1 MPPTDPP
8 PTGQL
13 DPRYAENP
21 AWEQQWAKV
30 PAAWRAPVYQID
42 TAPFNE
48 VFVQNRYYTTATPG
62 YDGYDFTPPGPP
74 RFAHELAWWVYTC
87 WREGLRRIDPAK
99 IVWFTQALPEAAAEY
114 RRRRDRSPASLLDIT
129 VPDIV
134 RHATVLFEQRRHR
147 LPTPSYRRNLE
158 WTVEHLHTLLAV
170 RCTPAPWWSYD
181 TWDLRIDPRIP
192 QREHE
197 PHHERV
203 LKLAGIQPVWLRE
216 GLRFWMRTA
225 ITHQLFTWT
234 TAVSRCQTLGRHLGL
249 FCQHNNY
256 RDDPLITA
264 DPEQLRAVFM
274 DFLTYLRSPEATTKS
289 GTLSDYLVAEIQYQV
304 QAFYTFMH
312 DHGAEAAAATGE
324 KRWKKLGISHTRL
337 WAPAYLP
344 RKTHRSRELTWYSTA
359 DLQRMLAYLEVLGAD
374 TEERVVLTHPDGQI
388 SVMAGLGDPQAAR
401 AWLLQAMT
409 GRRASEILMLDHD
422 PLQAIPG
429 AAAPAGADTGIFV
442 ARLRYQQTKVAGVD
456 PTILVEQQIVDVIRE
471 QQRWLSRHY
480 PGMKPKYLFVG
491 MVHQHQG
498 QRARPYTSY
507 LNALKKL
514 DGVHRLVDTQGNPL
528 RFSQTH
534 RLRHTRATELLNDGV
549 PFHVVQRYLGHKS
562 PEMTA
567 RYAATLAATSEAE
580 FLKHKKIGAMGADI
594 AISPSDIYEM
604 TQLGKRTDRVLPNG
618 VCLLPPLKSCDKG
631 NACLSCGHFATDATH
646 LADLRD
652 QLTATETLLA
662 GRRQQFADRTG
673 RELTDDNVWVSE
685 RLREIASLQ
694 AIITRLSDQA
704 NTLAHN
710 RSGDIAVAGPATAGR
725 RPQLPILTRGAHETT
740 INHASGHR
748 HCDD

>member
-1 MPPTDPP
+1 MSTIDPP
-8 PTGQL
+8 ADTPGHQQG
-13 DPRYAENP
+13 PGS

-30 PAAWRAPVYQID
+30 PAPWQEPVYRID
-42 TAPFNE
+42 AAPFTE
-48 VFVQNRYYTTATPG
+48 VFVQNRYYSTPTPG
-62 YDGYDFTPPGPP
+62 CDGYDFTPPGPP
-74 RFAHELAWWVYTC
+74 RFANELAWWVYMC

-99 IVWFTQALPEAAAEY
+99 IAWFTAALPGAAAEY
-114 RRRRDRSPASLLDIT
+114 RRRHGTAPVSLLDFT

-147 LPTPSYRRNLE
+147 LPTPSYRRNLQ

-170 RCTPAPWWSYD
+170 RTAAAPWWSFD

-203 LKLAGIQPVWLRE
+203 LKLAGIAPPWLRE

-234 TAVSRCQTLGRHLGL
+234 TAVTRSQTLGRHLGRFAL
-249 FCQHNNY
+249 DNNHL
-256 RDDPLITA
+256 DDPLITT
-264 DPEQLRAVFM
+264 DPERLRAVFL
-274 DFLTYLRSPEATTKS
+274 DFLAYLRSPEATTKS

-312 DHGAEAAAATGE
+312 DHGTEAAAATGNS
-324 KRWKKLGISHTRL
+324 RWKDIGISHTRL

-344 RKTHRSRELTWYSTA
+344 RKTRRARELTWYSTA
-359 DLQRMLAYLEVLGAD
+359 DLQRMLAYLPVLSAD
-374 TEERVVLTHPDGQI
+374 TEQRVVLTHPDGQI

-409 GRRASEILMLDHD
+409 GRRASEILMLDHE

-429 AAAPAGADTGIFV
+429 TSASAGLDAGIFV
-442 ARLRYQQTKVAGVD
+442 ARLRYQQTKVDGVD
-456 PTILVEQQIVDVIRE
+456 PTILIEQQIVDVIRE
-471 QQRWLSRHY
+471 QQRWLARRH
-480 PGMKPKYLFVG
+480 PGMAPKYLFVG

-514 DGVHRLVDTQGNPL
+514 DAVHRLADAQGHPL

-594 AISPSDIYEM
+594 AISPADIYEM

-646 LADLRD
+646 LDDLRD
-652 QLTATETLLA
+652 QLTATEHLLA

-673 RELTDDNVWVSE
+673 RELTDENVWVSE
-685 RLREIASLQ
+685 RLREINSLQ
-694 AIITRLSDQA
+694 AIIARLSGQA
-704 NTLAHN
+704 DALADS
-710 RSGDIAVAGPATAGR
+710 RSGDTAIAGPATAGR
-725 RPQLPILTRGAHETT
+725 RPQLPILTRGAHESA
-740 INHASGHR
+740 INHTSGHR
-748 HCDD
+748 HSDD